1 MTLPDRIT
9 LVLRAPEGSTLEQVL
24 PFALL
29 GAHVSIGRGLAV
41 IAAASQGDL
50 VTPALEREEF
60 DIDEHVRLAADAK
73 RYRWLRSQNCI
84 GAAVHDLLSARGVQW
99 LSGLELDQ
107 VIDHAQRKDQA
118 QLEAQP

>member
-1 MTLPDRIT
+1 MTLPDRLT
-9 LVLRAPEGSTLEQVL
+9 LVLRAPEGSTLEQML
-24 PFALL
+24 PFVLL

-41 IAAASQGDL
+41 IAGASHGDL
-50 VTPALEREEF
+50 VSPALEREEF

-84 GAAVHDLLSARGVQW
+84 GATVHDLLSARGVQW

>member
-1 MTLPDRIT
+1 MLLPERIT
-9 LVLRAPEGSTLEQVL
+9 LVLRAPEGATLEQVL

-50 VTPALEREEF
+50 VSPALEREEF

-73 RYRWLRSQNCI
+73 RYRWLRSQPCI
-84 GAAVHDLLSARGVQW
+84 GTTAHELLAVRGVRP
-99 LSGLELDQ
+99 LAGDDLDL
-107 VIDHAQRKDQA
+107 VIDHAQRQSQA
-118 QLEAQP
+118 LREGQS